1 MDTAQISWNS
11 ATLFA
16 YLSIG
21 LIVATYLRKQIPFL
35 QKLLIPNAII
45 AGVIVLILSQKVI
58 NLINI
63 PAGSINTLVY
73 HLLTGVFITLGL
85 QQRKRENYS
94 GVIITTTVITIS
106 NAVLGLVGIAFTL
119 LGSLV
124 LFQDLHPAFS
134 MLPLLGFGYDHTI
147 ASSVGLQ
154 WETVGFIWGGQAGYT
169 LGVMGLL
176 WAYLGGVILV
186 IFYRKRKVANRESSR
201 EVLEGI
207 IPRESKKPVGS
218 YLTTTREGIE
228 TLALHLAII
237 GLIYLC
243 TFALMKQLSVWL
255 GLIGTEGA
263 LFGGI
268 IWHYNFVFGALLA
281 YLARLVIDWLDLGHL
296 FDSGLMAGIS
306 GAMID
311 YLIVASIAAIPL
323 VLFARYL
330 PEILIVSLLSSAALI
345 AFISFASRR
354 MYPDYPV
361 ERIVATFGFMT
372 GTLVSGLTLLRMA
385 DPQMETPVAKDLA
398 YGSGLSLLVG
408 LPMIIFM
415 TLPLTGYMLGK
426 PVPYLLISLALFA
439 GYGGLL
445 FLIWFLWNLFQ
456 RRRGYGRK
464 PVQHSF
470 E

>member
-1 MDTAQISWNS
+1 M
-11 ATLFA
+11 
-16 YLSIG
+16 
-21 LIVATYLRKQIPFL
+21 
-35 QKLLIPNAII
+35 
-45 AGVIVLILSQKVI
+45 
-58 NLINI
+58 
-63 PAGSINTLVY
+63 
-73 HLLTGVFITLGL
+73 
-85 QQRKRENYS
+85 
-94 GVIITTTVITIS
+94 
-106 NAVLGLVGIAFTL
+106 
-119 LGSLV
+119 
-124 LFQDLHPAFS
+124 
-134 MLPLLGFGYDHTI
+134 
-147 ASSVGLQ
+147 
-154 WETVGFIWGGQAGYT
+154 
-169 LGVMGLL
+169 
-176 WAYLGGVILV
+176 
-186 IFYRKRKVANRESSR
+186 
-201 EVLEGI
+201 
-207 IPRESKKPVGS
+207 
-218 YLTTTREGIE
+218 
-228 TLALHLAII
+228 
-237 GLIYLC
+237 
-243 TFALMKQLSVWL
+243 
-255 GLIGTEGA
+255 
-263 LFGGI
+263 FGGI